1 MERKSRILENIVV
14 LGIGIVLLCL
24 YGQKEL
30 YRWIISLAGI
40 MFLAPAVIGMFGQFN
55 QDRKAREEALRTG
68 TRRRGRMNS
77 LMSWITCVAGVVL
90 GVVFI
95 VLWQTFE
102 PILVFLMG
110 ALVLAGG
117 VYHFYAL
124 AFGYTDV
131 KFPGYFYIFPALLVI
146 GGGVMLFAKPDQST
160 TAMITGI
167 GMILFAVTSILEMTY
182 AGTTKKLQAVDRD
195 DRRSIGEGKS
205 KAVAKRSDDYYVGD
219 DKYTQDVDPE

>member
-14 LGIGIVLLCL
+14 LGIGIALLCL

-40 MFLAPAVIGMFGQFN
+40 MFLAPAVIGMFGQAN
-55 QDRKAREEALRTG
+55 QDRRAREEALRTG

-77 LMSWITCVAGVVL
+77 LMSWITCIAGVIL

-102 PILVFLMG
+102 PVLSFLMG

-124 AFGYTDV
+124 AFGYDNV

-146 GGGVMLFAKPDQST
+146 GGGVLLFAKPEQST

-167 GMILFAVTSILEMTY
+167 GMVLFAVTSILSMTY
-182 AGTTKKLQAVDRD
+182 AGTSKNIQSAGSGDG
-195 DRRSIGEGKS
+195 RSLVEGKS
-205 KAVAKRSDDYYVGD
+205 KGVAKRKDDYYVGD